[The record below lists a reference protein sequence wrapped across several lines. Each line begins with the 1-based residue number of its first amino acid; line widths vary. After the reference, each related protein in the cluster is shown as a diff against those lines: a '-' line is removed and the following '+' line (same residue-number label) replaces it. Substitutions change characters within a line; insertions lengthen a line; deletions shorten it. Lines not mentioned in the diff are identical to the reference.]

1 VRLSYE
7 NAQINAHFFCCV
19 IWLIAMYDNKDN
31 KIFITLYLDLRR
43 QRKTDGLYPLRVRI
57 KSGKQTK
64 MYGTGLNYGST
75 EYKKIRKG
83 KRLDVT
89 QNNELT
95 KINAVLKR
103 AKIAAREPFT
113 FERFERAWF
122 NKGAKADVFIY
133 LEEYRRLKTNFN
145 TSDVYK
151 NTLNAIQRFNK
162 KDNLSFEEVTP
173 AYLDKLIN
181 WMQTEDGLSLSTVSM
196 YLRCLRTVFN
206 QANRNGDTT
215 YYPFHNRLRNPN
227 GFKIPAPKKG
237 KIPLSDDDLEK
248 LKSYQPTNSEQ
259 FWYDMF
265 MFSYYAGGVNIKDI
279 ALMENKNLING
290 SISFIRAKT
299 ESKNPEQNAVP
310 VNNPAAEAILNRW
323 KTQGKYVFPL
333 ITEEMSSE
341 HIHKTVKSKTR
352 NINKVIKG
360 IAKKLGIETPISS
373 MTARHTFASKL
384 ARSGAPLLLI
394 QQSLFHS
401 NISTTQSYL
410 AKFPDKEKETWFNK
424 L

>member
-1 VRLSYE
+1 MDD
-7 NAQINAHFFCCV
+7 I
-19 IWLIAMYDNKDN
+19 KDN
-31 KIFITLYLDLRR
+31 KLFITLYLDERR
-43 QRKTDGLYPLRVRI
+43 KRKKDGLCPLRVRI
-57 KSGKQTK
+57 KYEQKTNFF
-64 MYGTGLNYGST
+64 GTGLNYDPA

-83 KRLDVT
+83 KRLDVA
-89 QNNELT
+89 QNNELA

-103 AKIAAREPFT
+103 AKNAAKHPFT
-113 FERFERAWF
+113 FERFKQAWY
-122 NKGAKADVFIY
+122 NRGGKVDVFGYMQSYIDY
-133 LEEYRRLKTNFN
+133 QRSRKSFSSSDSFKNALRSLKIFHKN
-145 TSDVYK
+145 TS
-151 NTLNAIQRFNK
+151 LPFP
-162 KDNLSFEEVTP
+162 EVTP
-173 AYLDKLIN
+173 AFLERFSF
-181 WMQTEDGLSLSTVSM
+181 WMQEDSNKSLTTVSI
-196 YLRCLRTVFN
+196 YIRCIRTIFN
-206 QANRNGDTT
+206 QAIQNGDTT
-215 YYPFHNRLRNPN
+215 NYPFHNRLRSPN

-237 KIPLSDDDLEK
+237 KIPLSDNDLEK

-265 MFSYYAGGVNIKDI
+265 MFSYYAGGVNLKDI

-290 SISFIRAKT
+290 SISFTRAKT
-299 ESKNPEQNAVP
+299 ESKNPEQNAIP
-310 VNNPAAEAILNRW
+310 VNSPATEAILGRW
-323 KTQGKYVFPL
+323 QTQGKYVFPL
-333 ITEEMSSE
+333 ITEDMSAE
-341 HIHKTVKSKTR
+341 DIHKTVKSKTR